1 LQCGSARSAMYIHTE
16 TKRDADLA
24 DANLK
29 AEHEGLKQLHDQ
41 VPLPAPKRLSRA
53 CAFEFM

>member
-1 LQCGSARSAMYIHTE
+1 MYIHTE